1 MAKHPSKYFL
11 RSSKY
16 FPKHFLKYFSNYWSK
31 YPNPFSASFL
41 ISWLRSPW
49 TIAASGVLGAYFGTC
64 QPGISAWIAPLGVV
78 YLGLLKMCVLP
89 ILISAVTVSTGRL
102 MTANN
107 ATQSIRR
114 IIVVFPIG
122 LLLVSGIAVTIAAF
136 AQPGKNLSASTLEKL
151 GVLVNQS
158 GIDLEISLSG
168 ADPQPGEFPLNQL
181 LVNLVPDNIFYA
193 LSEGQTLRV
202 LIFAIIFGISLG
214 MVREPVTQSLF
225 AALESVYHACNRL
238 IQGLTVL
245 LPIGLC
251 SLLATQLS
259 QLGADILF
267 SMIRFV
273 LITILTFII
282 IYILS
287 TLIIWR
293 QTNQSPLAVLAQLK
307 EPTFLALATSS
318 SLACIPSAISTLTDR
333 LGFDRQTTQ
342 LVTPLSITLCRFG
355 SVIYFALAALF
366 VAQLYNKDLGSG
378 QLAIVTV
385 LSILAGMATSGATG
399 VITLTMLDI
408 VLNPLKLPLEAVL
421 VLFIAIDPIV
431 DPFRTLGIVHTGIA
445 ATALVVQ
452 PEAQSAEIAPLSPY
466 LPDAPL

>member
-1 MAKHPSKYFL
+1 MAKHLSKYSL
-11 RSSKY
+11 KSSKY
-16 FPKHFLKYFSNYWSK
+16 FSSYFLSHWSK

-49 TIAASGVLGAYFGTC
+49 TIAVSVALGVYLGTC
-64 QPGISAWIAPLGVV
+64 QPGMSAWIAPVGVL

-122 LLLVSGIAVTIAAF
+122 LFLVSSIAVTIAAF
-136 AQPGKNLSASTLEKL
+136 TQPGKNLSASTLEKL

-158 GIDLEISLSG
+158 GIDLEISLNG
-168 ADPQPGEFPLNQL
+168 ANPQADAFPLNQL
-181 LVNLVPDNIFYA
+181 LANLVPDNIFNA

-202 LIFAIIFGISLG
+202 LVFAIIFGISLG

-251 SLLATQLS
+251 SLLAAQLS

-273 LITILTFII
+273 LIAILTFVI

-287 TLIIWR
+287 TIIIWR

-318 SLACIPSAISTLTDR
+318 SLACIPSAISALTDR

-366 VAQLYNKDLGSG
+366 VAQLYNKDLSGG
-378 QLAIVTV
+378 QLAIVAV
-385 LSILAGMATSGATG
+385 LAILAGMATSGATG

-445 ATALVVQ
+445 ATALVAQ
-452 PEAQSAEIAPLSPY
+452 PEAQSADIAPLPPY
-466 LPDAPL
+466 LPDSTL